1 MFSGQ
6 RRGTHGAE
14 VQVGRSG
21 DLPVDGAEGAMVS
34 AKSHR
39 VASHQGVLKTYGKS
53 WEKMGNP
60 GTKWRFNM
68 I

>member
-6 RRGTHGAE
+6 RRGTHVAE

-39 VASHQGVLKTYGKS
+39 VASHQGVLKTYGKK
-53 WEKMGNP
+53 WEIPERNG
-60 GTKWRFNM
+60 GL